1 MESLDYSKFIWSKLP
16 DFLRSPLGTPT
27 NQSILTFSVQNSRIR
42 ALASTRDA
50 GVGFGGATKAVLD
63 EFEYHD
69 YAEENY
75 PEIMAM
81 INTSGGQFII
91 LSTANKLR
99 IGTKFKELYA
109 QARSGESSFFKVFLP
124 YDVLPERTPEWYED
138 QKKVS
143 KTWEIECHY
152 PRNENEALTTL
163 KTVAFFD
170 LGILE
175 SMEASALGF
184 PPLEHDLS
192 NKYKGLVK
200 IFRLPEVG
208 EKYIAFADPSD
219 GKDDPHAIIVI
230 KRNGEQVAESHGKTP
245 ADLCAQIFDELARYY
260 NNAFND
266 WETNAK
272 AGGIFSEKIKQ
283 LDTPNQAPFIK
294 PDGTTDPK
302 KTGWWTS
309 KSLKDKMVWGL
320 EEAVRQR
327 QVIIYSKDCLN
338 EFKQFIIPE
347 GEAPRA
353 TPGAHDDYV
362 MAWGGV
368 WQLRKYMPVR
378 SELKISS
385 YEYQVAR

>member
-16 DFLRSPLGTPT
+16 DFLRSPLGIPT
-27 NQSILTFSVQNSRIR
+27 NQSILTFSTPNSRVR

-75 PEIMAM
+75 PEIKAM
-81 INTSGGQFII
+81 IDTCSGQLVI
-91 LSTANKLR
+91 LSTANKLLM
-99 IGTKFKELYA
+99 GTKFKELYA
-109 QARSGESSFFKVFLP
+109 KARSGESNFFKVFLP
-124 YDVLPERTPEWYED
+124 YNVLPERTPEWYENQRKD
-138 QKKVS
+138 S
-143 KTWEIECHY
+143 KSWVVECHY
-152 PRNENEALTTL
+152 PRNEDEALTTL
-163 KTVAFFD
+163 KTQAFFD
-170 LGILE
+170 LDILD
-175 SMEASALGF
+175 SMKAGALGF

-245 ADLCAQIFDELARYY
+245 ADKCAQIHDDLVRYY
-260 NNAFND
+260 NNAYNSY
-266 WETNAK
+266 ELNAR

-294 PDGTTDPK
+294 PDKTTDPK
-302 KTGWWTS
+302 KQGWWTS
-309 KSLKDKMVWGL
+309 HSLKDTMVLGL

-327 QVIIYSKDCLN
+327 QIIIYSKDCLD

-347 GEAPRA
+347 GEDPQA
-353 TPGAHDDYV
+353 TSGAHDDYV

-368 WQLRKYMPVR
+368 WQIKKYMPVR
-378 SELKISS
+378 QELNIHSF
-385 YEYQVAR
+385 EYQVTR